1 MRYWFWFCRLIE
13 QPEPPRA
20 TLYDRHVLTMPSATE
35 SSRPSLSSSVLTGAS
50 WIALS
55 RIAAQALSLV
65 SVTVVARALSPEA
78 YGLVGMAQ
86 LVIGFVSLF
95 QDLGTSS
102 AVVQRREV
110 DQRFLSTIWWLNL
123 ALSTLLAGICWVL
136 SPLAA
141 DFYHEPAVQKV
152 LRILG
157 LGFILAAGS
166 TVQAALLSRSLQF
179 RSLAIRDIISS
190 ATGLVV
196 AIIMAYSGAG
206 VWALVGA
213 SLSTTAVSTV
223 LVMILA
229 RWAPSFSFSWP
240 DIRSIARFGANLS
253 AFNLINYFARN
264 ADNALVGRY
273 LGAGPLGYYQLAY
286 RMMLYPV
293 ENISQTLGRA
303 LFPAFTKMQDDYGRF
318 RVAYLRAC
326 AAIAFLTFPLM
337 IGALILADEL
347 VRVLLGPKWVPT
359 IPVFQ
364 ILALV
369 GMVQSISTTVG
380 QIYIATGRTDL
391 MLRWGTLFVSLIVVG
406 FAVGL
411 PWGIQGVAIAYAIVI
426 AAIVIPVFWAAFR
439 IIDLPLLD
447 LWRALWPGLKC
458 TLIMAVVVLT
468 LHQALARTAPHW
480 PIIRL
485 AACSLVGAV
494 VYLYLMFRMR
504 SPVLGD
510 VIQLTRRTI
519 SEWRTSKV
527 VLPETC
533 SE

>member
-13 QPEPPRA
+13 QPTPPRA

-136 SPLAA
+136 SP
-141 DFYHEPAVQKV
+141 
-152 LRILG
+152 
-157 LGFILAAGS
+157 LAAGS

-303 LFPAFTKMQDDYGRF
+303 LFPAFSKLQGDHARL
-318 RVAYLRAC
+318 RSAYLRAC
-326 AAIAFLTFPLM
+326 AAIAFITFPLM
-337 IGALILADEL
+337 TGALILADEL

-426 AAIVIPVFWAAFR
+426 AAIVIPVFWAAFL